1 MIWLNFRKRLG
12 NFTLRLDCTLTKKVT
27 AFLGESGSGKSTL
40 LNCISGILTPDE
52 GEIAF
57 GDEVLDD
64 AKARIHQP
72 PEKRRF
78 GYVFQEGYLFPH
90 LTVEQN
96 IRYGEPARRGGAR
109 LKNAPTELSHGEP
122 SRHGAARLKNA
133 PTELNPG
140 ELLENA
146 PTDLLSKVIDTLEI
160 GTLLKRYPRQLSGGQ
175 RQRVAIARALAMK
188 PRLLLMD
195 EPLASLDHGLKHRI
209 LPYLHH
215 VKETFDVPM
224 LYVTHSISEA
234 LAIADEAFLLSD
246 GEITASGEPHQLLTA
261 PAALPIA
268 QLTGVENILSLPIAS
283 SDKVSGITALQIGS
297 QRIVVP
303 YTDEA
308 HLQSMSQDVPIA
320 IRAED
325 ILISL
330 EPNLPISAR
339 NILKGT
345 LREMHRAGDRTLLT
359 IDVEGHPLSVKITHD
374 AREQLQ
380 LREGMSCYC
389 VIKANAINLLW
400 G

>member
-12 NFTLRLDCTLTKKVT
+12 NFTLSLDCTLTKKVT

-96 IRYGEPARRGGAR
+96 IRYGEP
-109 LKNAPTELSHGEP
+109 

-133 PTELNPG
+133 PTAFSHGESSRGGARLENAPTELNHG

-146 PTDLLSKVIDTLEI
+146 PTDLSKVIDTLEI

-268 QLTGVENILSLPIAS
+268 QLTGVENILSLPIAF

-308 HLQSMSQDVPIA
+308 RLQSMSQDVPIA

-339 NILKGT
+339 NILKGI

>member
-1 MIWLNFRKRLG
+1 MIRLNFRKRLG
-12 NFTLRLDCTLTKKVT
+12 NFTLSLDCTLTQKVT

-52 GEIAF
+52 GVLAF

-64 AKARIHQP
+64 VKARVHHP
-72 PEKRRF
+72 PEKRGF
-78 GYVFQEGYLFPH
+78 GCVFQEGNLFPH

-96 IRYGEPARRGGAR
+96 IRYGEP
-109 LKNAPTELSHGEP
+109 
-122 SRHGAARLKNA
+122 SRKRAARLKNA
-133 PTELNPG
+133 PT
-140 ELLENA
+140 
-146 PTDLLSKVIDTLEI
+146 DLRKVIDTLEI
-160 GTLLKRYPRQLSGGQ
+160 GTLLKRYPHQLSGGQ
-175 RQRVAIARALAMK
+175 RQRVAIARALAME

-195 EPLASLDHGLKHRI
+195 EPLASLDTGLKNRI
-209 LPYLHH
+209 LPYLRH
-215 VKETFDVPM
+215 VKEAFDVPM
-224 LYVTHSISEA
+224 LYVTHAISEA
-234 LAIADEAFLLSD
+234 MAIADEAFLLSD

-268 QLTGVENILSLPIAS
+268 QLTGVENILSLPIAC
-283 SDKVSGITALQIGS
+283 SDKASGITALQIGG

-303 YTDEA
+303 YTDA
-308 HLQSMSQDVPIA
+308 SRLQGRSQDVPIA

-325 ILISL
+325 IIISL
-330 EPNLPISAR
+330 KPNLPISAR

-345 LREMHRAGDRTLLT
+345 IHEIRQVADRTLLT

-400 G
+400 N

>member
-12 NFTLRLDCTLTKKVT
+12 NFTLKLDCTLTKKVT

-64 AKARIHQP
+64 ATARIHQP

-96 IRYGEPARRGGAR
+96 IRYGEPSRR
-109 LKNAPTELSHGEP
+109 
-122 SRHGAARLKNA
+122 GAARLKNA
-133 PTELNPG
+133 PT
-140 ELLENA
+140 
-146 PTDLLSKVIDTLEI
+146 DLSKVIDTLEI
-160 GTLLKRYPRQLSGGQ
+160 GMLLKRYPRQLSGGQ
-175 RQRVAIARALAMK
+175 RQRVAIARALAME

-268 QLTGVENILSLPIAS
+268 QLTGVENILSLPIAY

-308 HLQSMSQDVPIA
+308 RLQSMSQDVPIA

-359 IDVEGHPLSVKITHD
+359 IDVERHPLSVKITHD